1 MTVMA
6 VEAAEDASTAE
17 SGTLAEAQQQR
28 ISRQNPPPAPSGNGQ
43 NPQRQNQSAGGPS
56 GPTINIGGGNTY
68 HRWVMAE
75 FIGCVILT
83 GMTPL
88 LTQPRDAEGN
98 PVDLDA
104 KAALFGADALVRLSA
119 LCFVFLILALLAN
132 HEKSGKFAAAF
143 GGLITA
149 ALLVNTSPALWTKI
163 GDIFGGKVGS
173 GTQPTQKGSGSG
185 GGGGSGISLSNIP
198 GDIASAVGQAIK
210 QLIPWG

>member
-6 VEAAEDASTAE
+6 AEAAEGTEAE
-17 SGTLAEAQQQR
+17 TSGSLAQTQQQR
-28 ISRQNPPPAPSGNGQ
+28 LSRQNPPPQASGTNQ
-43 NPQRQNQSAGGPS
+43 NPQRQNQSAS
-56 GPTINIGGGNTY
+56 GPTINVVGGNTY

-75 FIGCVILT
+75 FIGCVLLT

-88 LTQPRDAEGN
+88 LTKPRDAEGN
-98 PVDLDA
+98 VEDLDV

-119 LCFVFLILALLAN
+119 LCVVFLILALLAN

-149 ALLVNTSPALWTKI
+149 ALLVNTSPAMWTKI

-173 GTQPTQKGSGSG
+173 GAQPTQSGSG
-185 GGGGSGISLSNIP
+185 KSGFSLNNIP
-198 GDIASAVGQAIK
+198 GDIQSAVEQALK